1 MKTCRIFGIIF
12 FILTLTGF
20 SKAATLYVDRPG
32 ARTGDNIN
40 FVLVGEPEHYY
51 ALAWSNSCSG
61 LVVDGTP
68 FDLGED
74 ANVATRGQ
82 LNPFGSARFTVV
94 LSGSPLTCFQAVTS
108 PHSDFHDFTA
118 SNSLS
123 VRNLAVEVTDG
134 TPGPPGPQGPQGPP
148 GPQGRPGPGFEVHTA
163 TFQEGVD
170 GYTGCEDTHVSGG
183 SSRDFNFGN
192 EHVLRTNDF
201 NSIILMKFNIQSM
214 ISFTYILSAY
224 ITLHHCP
231 IEYSDE
237 GPCNILTNPESV
249 EVAVP
254 WNESEATWLA
264 PTSTSSW
271 INNIRQSGG
280 QRSAFK
286 GPTWGWL
293 DIPMDV
299 NLFLDIPLDVNLV
312 ELWIQGMNNGVFISD
327 DRQEGVGYG
336 TEPRTG
342 EPSRDVDL
350 TFIASSEHLDLSKR
364 PKLVIKYVP

>member
-20 SKAATLYVDRPG
+20 SEAATLYVDRPG

-61 LVVDGTP
+61 LVFDGTP

-108 PHSDFHDFTA
+108 PYSDFHEFTA

-123 VRNLAVEVTDG
+123 VRNLAVEITDG
-134 TPGPPGPQGPQGPP
+134 VPGPPGPQGPQGPP
-148 GPQGRPGPGFEVHTA
+148 GPQGRPGHGFEVRTA

-183 SSRDFNFGN
+183 SSRDLNFGN

-201 NSIILMKFNIQSM
+201 NRIILMKFNIQSM

-271 INNIRQSGG
+271 INDYIKQSGG
-280 QRSAFK
+280 RRKASVK
-286 GPTWGWL
+286 IELGIKSLIG
-293 DIPMDV
+293 IEDV
-299 NLFLDIPLDVNLV
+299 PLNVDLV
-312 ELWIQGMNNGVFISD
+312 ASWIQGENNGVFIIGQD
-327 DRQEGVGYG
+327 IGFVGC
-336 TEPRTG
+336 
-342 EPSRDVDL
+342 L
-350 TFIASSEHLDLSKR
+350 AHAICCSSEHPDLSKR